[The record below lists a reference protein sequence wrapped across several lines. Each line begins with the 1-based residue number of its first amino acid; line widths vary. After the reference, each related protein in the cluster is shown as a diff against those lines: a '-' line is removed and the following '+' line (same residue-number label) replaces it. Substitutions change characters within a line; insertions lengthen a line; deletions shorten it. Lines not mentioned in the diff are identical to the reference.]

1 MSPAKPLVSV
11 VIPAFNRRDSVL
23 QLLGDLFR
31 QTGVSFEVIV
41 VDDCSPD
48 GTPEAV
54 AAAFPQ
60 VKILRN
66 ERNGGPAVSRNRG
79 IAAAQ
84 GEFIV
89 GVDSDVTVPDRSL
102 LANAAATLRSHPEA
116 AMLAFR
122 LYAADGKSE
131 DGPRWW
137 HPLPLATHAARTFS
151 THYFSGTGYAGRR
164 EALVAAGMYPEILY
178 MHYEEVE
185 LAFRVLDRGG
195 VIRYCPDLP
204 VVHHAHPVAARSKIK
219 VFYKPRNQILVA
231 LACYPWP
238 KAFAYL
244 APRLAYNLGYAVR
257 HGNLADFIGALG
269 SAWQLGRQRLR
280 DRAPLSADTWRR
292 IAALRKQDPA
302 A

>member
-1 MSPAKPLVSV
+1 MTPVPPLVSI

-23 QLLGDLFR
+23 QLLADLDR
-31 QTGVSFEVIV
+31 QTDVPFETIV

-48 GTPEAV
+48 GTAEAV
-54 AAAFPQ
+54 EAAFPRAR
-60 VKILRN
+60 VLRN
-66 ERNGGPAVSRNRG
+66 PRNGGPAVSRNRG
-79 IAAAQ
+79 IAAAR

-89 GVDSDVTVPDRSL
+89 GIDSDVTVPDPRL
-102 LANAAATLRSHPEA
+102 LAKVVAAFREHPGA
-116 AMLAFR
+116 SMLAFR
-122 LYAADGKSE
+122 LLAADGRSE

-137 HPLPLATHAARTFS
+137 HPLPLATHADKAFP

-164 EALVAAGMYPEILY
+164 ADLVAAGMYPEILY

-238 KAFAYL
+238 RAFAYL
-244 APRLAYNLGYAVR
+244 APRLAYNFGYAVR
-257 HGNLADFIGALG
+257 HGNLPDFFGALA
-269 SAWQLGRQRLR
+269 SAWHLGRRRLR
-280 DRAPLSADTWRR
+280 ERAPLAPETWDR
-292 IAALRKQDPA
+292 IAAMKKPGA
-302 A
+302 AA